1 MLSQSSCSPTPQSHL
16 PAPPR
21 RRLPPHVT
29 SPPGRRS
36 HERHQRHHCVQPP
49 CPSPLLSPLPSVA
62 PLRLTEHHSLRPC
75 PLFVLKESHFGAR
88 VIHIIISRVPL
99 SLALDLALPLPSVAC
114 LV

>member
-49 CPSPLLSPLPSVA
+49 PSPLSPSPPS
-62 PLRLTEHHSLRPC
+62 SL
-75 PLFVLKESHFGAR
+75 LW
-88 VIHIIISRVPL
+88 PL
-99 SLALDLALPLPSVAC
+99 SGSQSIIL
-114 LV
+114 